1 MTPLEEFL
9 DILSKTAEEN
19 CRLDSEISLEELPA
33 EGGIYAEL
41 GEGFIITQYYDRAEL
56 KTIPVLFLCRNA
68 DQKRCLEQ
76 LESICSYFT
85 RLRTYPQ
92 GRSFVWKNAE
102 TAKEPG
108 KIGRDEDGVYHY
120 SCILNCKIFY

>member
-9 DILSKTAEEN
+9 SVLKEAAEKN
-19 CRLDSEISLEELPA
+19 CDLDSKISLEELPA

-41 GEGFIITQYYDRAEL
+41 GEGFAVAQYFDRTEL

-68 DQKRCLEQ
+68 DQRRCLEQ
-76 LESICSYFT
+76 LESICGYFT
-85 RLRTYPQ
+85 RLQIYPQ
-92 GRSFVWKNAE
+92 GSSFVWKNAE
-102 TAKEPG
+102 TAKCPS
-108 KIGRDEDGVYHY
+108 KIARDEDGVYHY